1 MGDWRCLVCA
11 VGVCHAPPHV
21 CQTGMQAA
29 ACRYCKSPLRHLLS
43 ESSRL
48 LNVVFIFYK
57 TRADRRPI
65 LAKIK
70 AVEP

>member
-11 VGVCHAPPHV
+11 VDVCHAPTHV
-21 CQTGMQAA
+21 CQTGMQAV
-29 ACRYCKSPLRHLLS
+29 ACRHCESPLRHLFS
-43 ESSRL
+43 NCSRL

-57 TRADRRPI
+57 TCVACRPI